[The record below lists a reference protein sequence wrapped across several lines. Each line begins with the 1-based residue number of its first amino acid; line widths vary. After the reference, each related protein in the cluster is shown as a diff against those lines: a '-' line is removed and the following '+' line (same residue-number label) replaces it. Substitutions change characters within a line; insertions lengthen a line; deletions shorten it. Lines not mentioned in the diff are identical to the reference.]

1 MEELNQV
8 HENFEATEE
17 IKPKKKIKTS
27 QEIKQ
32 ELINKKKEIEKK
44 LKEIELKEAEKRF
57 KKINNLLIKNNN
69 KFNDK
74 DVQDFE
80 EYILTCLEL
89 KKEAKKEN
97 TENA

>member
-1 MEELNQV
+1 MEELNQIQ
-8 HENFEATEE
+8 ENLETTK
-17 IKPKKKIKTS
+17 IKKKIKTS
-27 QEIKQ
+27 KEIKQ
-32 ELINKKKEIEKK
+32 ELINKKKEIEKR

-69 KFNDK
+69 KFTDQ

-89 KKEAKKEN
+89 KNEEKK
-97 TENA
+97 

>member
-1 MEELNQV
+1 MKELNQIQ
-8 HENFEATEE
+8 ENLETT
-17 IKPKKKIKTS
+17 KLKKKIKTS
-27 QEIKQ
+27 KEIKQ
-32 ELINKKKEIEKK
+32 ELINKKKEIEKR

-69 KFNDK
+69 KFTDQ

-89 KKEAKKEN
+89 KNEEKK
-97 TENA
+97 

>member
-8 HENFEATEE
+8 QENLETT
-17 IKPKKKIKTS
+17 KPKKKIKTS
-27 QEIKQ
+27 EEIKQ
-32 ELINKKKEIEKK
+32 ELINKKKEIEKR

-69 KFNDK
+69 KFTDQ

-80 EYILTCLEL
+80 EYILTCLEV
-89 KKEAKKEN
+89 KNEEKN
-97 TENA
+97 